1 MLTDDELRQ
10 IMPNC
15 AAAKRADYL
24 PFLQQAMAE
33 FEITSYLRE
42 TAFLAQLAH
51 ESAELRYM
59 EEIASGAAY
68 EGRKDLGNTQPGDG
82 KRYKGRGPIQLTGR
96 ANYQK
101 YGQLLGLDLVNNP
114 TIAATKEVGFRVA
127 GQFWKLNGLNELADQ
142 QQFKSITKR
151 INGGYNGLDD
161 RIKYYNRA
169 KQVMSKDDNVA
180 AAATGAANEPA
191 TDTGQPSAYPGA
203 ALRQGSKGAAVQSL
217 QQRLSDLGYT
227 LEVDGNFGP
236 GTAKAVVAFQQKNNL
251 GKDGVVGPNTW
262 AALWS

>member
-1 MLTDDELRQ
+1 MLTDDELKQ
-10 IMPNC
+10 IIPNC
-15 AAAKRADYL
+15 PEAKRADYL

-33 FEITSYLRE
+33 FEISSYLRE

-51 ESAELRYM
+51 ESAELRYL

-82 KRYKGRGPIQLTGR
+82 KRFKGRGPIQLTGR
-96 ANYQK
+96 ANYAK
-101 YGQLLGLDLVNNP
+101 YGQLLGLDLINNP
-114 TIAATKEVGFRVA
+114 TIAATKEVGFRIA
-127 GQFWKLNGLNELADQ
+127 GEYWKLNGLNELADQ

-169 KQVMSKDDNVA
+169 KKIMSKDDNAA
-180 AAATGAANEPA
+180 AAATATANEPA
-191 TDTGQPSAYPGA
+191 ADTGQPPAYPGA
-203 ALRQGSKGAAVQSL
+203 VLRRGSKGATVRSL

-227 LEVDGNFGP
+227 LGVDGNFGP

-251 GKDGVVGPNTW
+251 AQDGVVGPNTW
-262 AALWS
+262 AALWR